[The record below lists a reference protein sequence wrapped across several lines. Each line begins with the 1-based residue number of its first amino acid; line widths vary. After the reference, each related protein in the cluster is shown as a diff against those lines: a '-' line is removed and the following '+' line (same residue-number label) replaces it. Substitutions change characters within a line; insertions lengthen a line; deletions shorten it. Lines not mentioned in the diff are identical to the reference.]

1 MHSSKTALF
10 LGKVPFLKILVPFM
24 AGILVQWYLLVSV
37 RLASIICVTAFLAA
51 FIFNRLP
58 SYQKFR
64 FQWLQTTFI
73 LIALFFFG
81 TMLLFLR
88 DGRNNNNWFAPNYKT
103 DAFLQVVLLEKPVE
117 KNRSFKADAK
127 VVGVIRHDSVH
138 SASGQII
145 IYFKKDSSVSALKA
159 GDQLL
164 FGKTVQEIKNSG
176 NPGSFDYRQYALF
189 NGITHQ
195 VYLTEMD
202 FVVLDKPAEATAG
215 LWLYQTRASILAI
228 LKKYIHGPKELGLAE
243 ALLIGYRDDL
253 DKELLQ
259 SYSNTGV
266 VHVIAVSGMHLA
278 LVFWL
283 LNILLQPLLRN
294 KHTKWLHP
302 VLILC
307 ILWLFTLLAGGAASV
322 VRAAVMFSFIL
333 LGKTFGRNASVY
345 NTLAASAFFLLCYNP
360 YWLWDAGFQ
369 LSYAAVLSI
378 VIFYKPIYNLFFV
391 QNPLLNSVWQL
402 CAVSIAAQILT
413 TPIAAYLFHQ
423 FPVYFLITNL
433 LAVPISSFVLIGEL
447 LLVLLS
453 PLSSVAT
460 FIGNIL
466 SWTIWWMNSIIEN
479 LGRYPFSIW
488 KGLNLSILQVILLYL
503 VIIGFAFGWMQ
514 KRKWGFW
521 LGLASMLALFSIRL
535 ISFQK
540 ADDQQKLIVY
550 NIPRATAIDFING
563 RNHFLLA
570 DSLAVNDASNQKN
583 VLQPSVVMH
592 RLKDSGPLPN
602 LKQNNRLFIF
612 NNRSILLVNTP
623 AEEIDTAGKVDV
635 AVLSGN
641 PRLYMNQLVKK
652 IQPGQVV
659 IDASSPTWKVNYWL
673 RDCDS
678 LHIPCHYVVDKGAFV
693 MKF

>member
-1 MHSSKTALF
+1 
-10 LGKVPFLKILVPFM
+10 M
-24 AGILVQWYLLVSV
+24 AGILVQWYLPVSV
-37 RLASIICVTAFLAA
+37 RLAASICVITFLLAF
-51 FIFNRLP
+51 FFNRLS

-64 FQWLQTTFI
+64 VQWLQTTFI
-73 LIALFFFG
+73 LIGLFFSG
-81 TMLLFLR
+81 TILLFLR
-88 DGRNNNNWFAPNYKT
+88 DERNNDNWFAPNYKM

-117 KNRSFKADAK
+117 KNRSFKANAK
-127 VVGVIRHDSVH
+127 VVGLIQYDSVR
-138 SASGQII
+138 SAGGQII
-145 IYFKKDSSVSALKA
+145 IYFKKDSSVSVLKA

-164 FGKTVQEIKNSG
+164 FGKAVQEIKNSG
-176 NPGSFDYRQYALF
+176 NPGSFNYKQYALF

-195 VYLTEMD
+195 VYLTEKD
-202 FVVLDKPAEATAG
+202 FVVLGKPPEKTPG
-215 LWLYQTRASILAI
+215 LWLYQTRASILSI

-283 LNILLQPLLRN
+283 LNLLLQPLLKRKN
-294 KHTKWLHP
+294 TKWLHP

-333 LGKTFGRNASVY
+333 LGKTFGRNASIY
-345 NTLAASAFFLLCYNP
+345 NTLAASAFFLLCYDP

-402 CAVSIAAQILT
+402 CAVSIAAQVLT

-447 LLVLLS
+447 LLVFLS
-453 PLSSVAT
+453 PLNSVAA

-466 SWTIWWMNSIIEN
+466 SRAIWWMNSIIEN
-479 LGRYPFSIW
+479 LSRYPFSIW
-488 KGLNLSILQVILLYL
+488 SGLNLNIAQVLLLYL
-503 VIIGFAFGWMQ
+503 TIIGFATGWMQ
-514 KRKWGFW
+514 KRKWGLW
-521 LGLASMLALFSIRL
+521 LGLASVLALFSIRL

-540 ADDQQKLIVY
+540 ADEQQRLIVY
-550 NIPRATAIDFING
+550 NIPRATAIDFISG

-570 DSLAVNDASNQKN
+570 DSLAFIDASIQKN
-583 VLQPSVVMH
+583 VLVPSVVMH
-592 RLKDSGPLPN
+592 RLKESRPLPN
-602 LKQNNRLFIF
+602 LQQNNRLFIF

-623 AEEIDTAGKVDV
+623 VEEIDIAGKVDV

-641 PRLYMNQLVKK
+641 PKLYMNQFIRK
-652 IQPGQVV
+652 IQPKQVV
-659 IDASSPTWKVNYWL
+659 IDASSPTWKVNYWQ

-678 LHIPCHYVVDKGAFV
+678 LRIPCHYVVDKGAFV